1 MSYYEFIKSTDRYLK
16 SVRVIKDYISFDMT
30 FSKYWSITKKQTKD
44 VEVIRNENSQEPD
57 KLIVSFVTNFD
68 EESINRVEQVINNII
83 KTNLEREEKEKL
95 FKDKV
100 QELKNI
106 FEKQKLDNL
115 KGLKFDL
122 DEFSLMTSKTEE
134 NGQGTT
140 ERDGEIEIREEEESE
155 ETQTG

>member
-1 MSYYEFIKSTDRYLK
+1 MSYFEFIKSTDRYLK

-68 EESINRVEQVINNII
+68 EESINRVELVINNII

>member
-1 MSYYEFIKSTDRYLK
+1 MKYFEFIKSTGGYLK

-44 VEVIRNENSQEPD
+44 VEVIRNESTQEPD

-68 EESINRVEQVINNII
+68 EESINRVEDVINNII
-83 KTNLEREEKEKL
+83 RTNLEREEKEKL

-140 ERDGEIEIREEEESE
+140 ERDGEVELREEEESE

>member
-1 MSYYEFIKSTDRYLK
+1 MSYFEFIKSTDRYLK

-44 VEVIRNENSQEPD
+44 VEVIRNESTQEPD

>member
-1 MSYYEFIKSTDRYLK
+1 MSYFEFIKSTDRYLK

>member
-1 MSYYEFIKSTDRYLK
+1 MSYFEFIKSTDRYLK

-44 VEVIRNENSQEPD
+44 VEVIRNESSQEPD

-122 DEFSLMTSKTEE
+122 DEYSLMTSKTEE

>member
-1 MSYYEFIKSTDRYLK
+1 MSYFEFIKSTDRYLK

-30 FSKYWSITKKQTKD
+30 FSKYWSSTKKQTKD

-57 KLIVSFVTNFD
+57 KVIVSFVTNFD

>member
-1 MSYYEFIKSTDRYLK
+1 MSYFEFIKSTDRYLK

-30 FSKYWSITKKQTKD
+30 FSKYWSSTKKQTKD

>member
-1 MSYYEFIKSTDRYLK
+1 MKYFEFIKSTGQYLK

-30 FSKYWSITKKQTKD
+30 FSKYWSITKKQTED
-44 VEVIRNENSQEPD
+44 VEVIRNENTQEPD
-57 KLIVSFVTNFD
+57 RLIVSFVTNFD
-68 EESINRVEQVINNII
+68 EESINRVEDVINNII

-140 ERDGEIEIREEEESE
+140 ERDGEIEHREEEESK

>member
-1 MSYYEFIKSTDRYLK
+1 MSYFEFIKSTDRYLK

-44 VEVIRNENSQEPD
+44 VEVIRNESSQEPD

>member
-1 MSYYEFIKSTDRYLK
+1 MSYFEFIKSTDRYLK

-83 KTNLEREEKEKL
+83 ETNLEREEKEKL

>member
-1 MSYYEFIKSTDRYLK
+1 MKYFEFIKSTGQYLK

-30 FSKYWSITKKQTKD
+30 FSKYWSITKKQTED
-44 VEVIRNENSQEPD
+44 VEVIRNENTQEPD
-57 KLIVSFVTNFD
+57 RLIVSFVTNFD
-68 EESINRVEQVINNII
+68 EESINRVEDVINNII

-140 ERDGEIEIREEEESE
+140 ERDGEIEYREEEESK

>member
-1 MSYYEFIKSTDRYLK
+1 MKYFDFIESTKSYLK
-16 SVRVIKDYISFDMT
+16 SVRVIKDYISFDMS
-30 FSKYWSITKKQTKD
+30 FSKYWSITKQQTKD
-44 VEVIRNENSQEPD
+44 VEVIKNDNTQEPD
-57 KLIVSFVTNFD
+57 KLIISFVTTFD
-68 EESINRVEQVINNII
+68 KESIDKVEEVINTIV

-122 DEFSLMTSKTEE
+122 DEFSLMTSKPED
-134 NGQGTT
+134 NGQGSA
-140 ERDGEIEIREEEESE
+140 ERDGEVEVREEEKSE
-155 ETQTG
+155 ESQTT

>member
-1 MSYYEFIKSTDRYLK
+1 MTYFKFINATGEYLK
-16 SVRVIKDYISFDMT
+16 SVRVIKDYISFDMA

-44 VEVIRNENSQEPD
+44 VEVIRNENTQEPD
-57 KLIVSFVTNFD
+57 KLIISFVTNFD
-68 EESINRVEQVINNII
+68 EESIDKVEGVINTII
-83 KTNLEREEKEKL
+83 ETNLEREEKEKL

-122 DEFSLMTSKTEE
+122 DEFSLMTTKTEE
-134 NGQGTT
+134 NGQEST
-140 ERDGEIEIREEEESE
+140 EGGGEVEFREEEKPE
-155 ETQTG
+155 ETQTV

>member
-1 MSYYEFIKSTDRYLK
+1 MSYFEFIKSTDRYLK

-140 ERDGEIEIREEEESE
+140 ERDGEIEEVCWKYE
-155 ETQTG
+155 